1 MPGDESEGTSGG
13 RDWTMIE
20 VAKAKGVA
28 YQTVWRAISRGQ
40 LAARRVGRTVLVS
53 TDAVAAWKPCYDR
66 VPRRF
71 RGQPRIPRPQPR
83 RAQPRLALV
92 ADDEPMIRDLLVQIC
107 EEEGIGVVAVPDG
120 EAAVL
125 EAQRQSFSH
134 VFLDVRMPRRN
145 GAAAL
150 PAVREACPNAVI
162 AFVTAHPADLSRVEW
177 PAAWP
182 IVVIPK
188 PFDLDQITDVLR
200 MSVDGRPSRRKRIRP
215 RATSLPES

>member
-1 MPGDESEGTSGG
+1 MDNREDPPGE

-40 LAARRVGRTVLVS
+40 LPARRVGRTVLVP
-53 TDAVAAWKPCYDR
+53 DAAVVAWIPCYDR

-83 RAQPRLALV
+83 RAVPRRALV
-92 ADDEPMIRDLLVQIC
+92 ADDEPAIRDLLAQIID
-107 EEEGIGVVAVPDG
+107 EEGVSVVAVSDG
-120 EAAVL
+120 EEAVA
-125 EAQRQSFSH
+125 EAQRQPFSH

-162 AFVTAHPADLSRVEW
+162 AFVTAYPGDLAKIEW
-177 PAAWP
+177 PDVWP

-188 PFDLDQITDVLR
+188 PFDLDQIVDVLR
-200 MSVDGRPSRRKRIRP
+200 LTVGDRPAHRKGDRQP
-215 RATSLPES
+215 APAASE